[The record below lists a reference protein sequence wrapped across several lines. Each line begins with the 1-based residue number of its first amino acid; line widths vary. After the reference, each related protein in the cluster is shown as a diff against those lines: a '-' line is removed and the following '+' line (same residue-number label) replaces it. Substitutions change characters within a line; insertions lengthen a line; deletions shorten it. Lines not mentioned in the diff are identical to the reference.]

1 MGTSGEA
8 RRPVTGPRVLQWR
21 PDPVRVVDVSQSAKT
36 VLAGVLAW
44 VMATEVLGLQQAF
57 LAPWAA
63 VLVVHATVYRTVSS
77 AGRQVAGTFIGV
89 FLAWAA
95 AQLLDPSW
103 LAMAALLSVSFV
115 VGQLRWMRDE
125 GTNIATTGIV
135 VLATNAVAQSNLLTS
150 RLVDTTTG
158 VVVGLGVNLLVWPP
172 LQDRAAWSRVQALPH
187 ELAAVLHDLAEGLG
201 PDVEDA
207 AVDGWVSSCRRI
219 DVHVDEAWQLLTQA
233 RESGRLNPRR
243 SQPAGLDDLVV
254 VLHRLE
260 QAIADTLSMVRTV
273 AVSVETSNV
282 WQDDFRDDWRR
293 LLSATADGTDAGD
306 PDLIREVLDEIADL
320 IAALPTWSIDRSAWH
335 EYGGTLVNLRNV
347 AAALED
353 VARWSSESGPT
364 PTRTTRY
371 AVPHPEL
378 SVERLRPPG
387 LWGRRLTSRRGGYV
401 GQDEPTDP

>member
-1 MGTSGEA
+1 M
-8 RRPVTGPRVLQWR
+8 TGPKVFQWR
-21 PDPVRVVDVSQSAKT
+21 PDPVRVVDVSQNAKT

-44 VMATEVLGLQQAF
+44 VMATEVLGLEQAF

-95 AQLLDPSW
+95 AQLLEPSW
-103 LAMAALLSVSFV
+103 LAMAALLSVSFL

-150 RLVDTTTG
+150 RLVDTTIG

-172 LQDRAAWSRVQALPH
+172 LQDRAAWSRVQTLPH
-187 ELAAVLHDLAEGLG
+187 ELAAVLHDLADGLG
-201 PDVEDA
+201 PDVEEA
-207 AVDGWVSSCRRI
+207 AVDGWVSSCRKI
-219 DVHVDEAWQLLTQA
+219 DVRVDEAWQLLTQA
-233 RESGRLNPRR
+233 QESSRLNPRR
-243 SQPAGLDDLVV
+243 SQPAGLDDLVI

-293 LLSATADGTDAGD
+293 LLSATADGTDSGD
-306 PDLIREVLDEIADL
+306 PDQIREVLDEIADL
-320 IAALPTWSIDRSAWH
+320 IEELPSWSIDRSAWH

-347 AAALED
+347 ASALED
-353 VARWSSESGPT
+353 VARWSSESGPN

-387 LWGRRLTSRRGGYV
+387 PWGRRLTARRDGYV
-401 GQDEPTDP
+401 GRDEHTDP